1 MLLRLIDSK
10 SLSSNNITL
19 VSLKSVTNQLLE
31 IQNPKCE
38 LIQLNLNGVSSI
50 PRCLWRFLKILKRQR
65 PHIVHS
71 WLYQSD
77 IFSLMF
83 YPFLKGITI
92 IWSIR
97 QTNLSFQH
105 NKLFTLACVK
115 ILAWFSKLIPDLII
129 SNSKS
134 AIASH
139 ESFGYFNEKIIF
151 VPNGVSTDEFKPNL
165 KSRKAFRL
173 ANAVKSETFLVGMVA
188 RFDSQK
194 DHECFLKAASLIVYD
209 RQDVQFYLCGHRI
222 NENNAALAQYVEQY
236 DLLKNVILGD
246 QQFDIP
252 KVLNGLD
259 LLVSSS
265 LGEGWPNVL
274 AEAMACGTPCVAT
287 DVGESVDIVGRT
299 GIVVEANN
307 PRLLAN
313 GILQMIERVNFQRE
327 YLSELCR
334 NHIIENFDIEQ
345 AGSKFQNVY
354 EGFSGMRV

>member
-1 MLLRLIDSK
+1 
-10 SLSSNNITL
+10 
-19 VSLKSVTNQLLE
+19 
-31 IQNPKCE
+31 
-38 LIQLNLNGVSSI
+38 
-50 PRCLWRFLKILKRQR
+50 
-65 PHIVHS
+65 
-71 WLYQSD
+71 
-77 IFSLMF
+77 
-83 YPFLKGITI
+83 
-92 IWSIR
+92 
-97 QTNLSFQH
+97 
-105 NKLFTLACVK
+105 
-115 ILAWFSKLIPDLII
+115 
-129 SNSKS
+129 
-134 AIASH
+134 
-139 ESFGYFNEKIIF
+139 
-151 VPNGVSTDEFKPNL
+151 
-165 KSRKAFRL
+165 
-173 ANAVKSETFLVGMVA
+173 MVA

-194 DHECFLKAASLIVYD
+194 DHEGFLKAASLIVYD

-222 NENNAALAQYVEQY
+222 NQNNAALAQYVEQY